1 MSRARRVV
9 ITGCGAVTSIGA
21 DRESFWRAA
30 LAGTDGVRPLRFLE
44 LPAARRMFGGQ
55 VPPETFPAGRLEAEL
70 LPWLG
75 YPAQFALAAAREA
88 MGDAGLYGPDAAA
101 SGARPIDPWRF
112 GVCLG
117 SGTGNPRQTGAA
129 VLVWREKG
137 LERIPRRSLPKMPAS
152 GAGAALA
159 QAFDLRGPHFVFTT
173 SCMAGNGAIARAADL
188 VAAGRADAMLTGGA
202 EAMSW
207 VMAHGFGMLTNL
219 RGEPLERSRPF
230 SAGRR
235 GVVVGEGAGVL
246 VVESL
251 ESARRRGARV
261 YAEVLGSG
269 FASDAHHMSSP
280 HPEGLGGIAAVRQ
293 GLARAGVAPER
304 VDYVSAHGTGSDSN
318 DVVETK
324 ILRQV
329 LGDAAPRV
337 PVSSIKSM
345 LGHSLGAA
353 SALEAIVC
361 ALAIRDGRIPPTIN
375 FDEPDPRCDLDWVP
389 NRSRRHRVDVALSTA
404 FAFGGACSALVFGRA
419 QEA

>member
-1 MSRARRVV
+1 MRQTRRVV
-9 ITGCGAVTSIGA
+9 ITGCGAVTSIGT

-30 LAGTDGVRPLRFLE
+30 LAGTDGVKPLHFPE
-44 LPAARRMFGGQ
+44 LPPSRRLFGGQ
-55 VPPETFPAGRLEAEL
+55 VPPQQFPAGRLEPDL
-70 LPWLG
+70 LPRLG
-75 YPAQFALAAAREA
+75 YPARFALAAAREA
-88 MGDAGLYGPDAAA
+88 MEDAGLYGPSKNGQPAA
-101 SGARPIDPWRF
+101 DPWRF

-117 SGTGNPRQTGAA
+117 SGTGNPRQTGAG
-129 VLVWREKG
+129 VLVWHDKG
-137 LERIPRRSLPKMPAS
+137 LARIPRRSLEKMPAS
-152 GAGAALA
+152 GTIAPLAA
-159 QAFDLRGPHFVFTT
+159 AFDLRGPHLVFTT
-173 SCMAGNGAIARAADL
+173 SCMAGNNAIARAADL
-188 VAAGRADAMLTGGA
+188 VRSGRADAMLTGGA

-246 VVESL
+246 VL
-251 ESARRRGARV
+251 ETLEGARRRGARV
-261 YAEVLGSG
+261 YAEVRGSG
-269 FASDAHHMSSP
+269 FASDAHHMSTP
-280 HPEGLGGIAAVRQ
+280 HPEGDGGVAAIRQ
-293 GLARAGVAPER
+293 GLERAGLEPEQ

-324 ILRQV
+324 ILHRV
-329 LGDAAPRV
+329 LGAAAPRV

-375 FDEPDPRCDLDWVP
+375 YDEPDPLCDLDWVP

-404 FAFGGACSALVFGRA
+404 FAFGGACSALVLARVP
-419 QEA
+419 EA